1 MLDLLHLSN
10 PAHDDTRTG
19 DSTDMVALDDAL
31 RYTVH
36 GVETA
41 ESENLIDLTI
51 SRQRWYRDIH
61 VSWLLTEH
69 ALAVFAGH
77 WTHLTNC
84 LLTRLGVTPVELD
97 SVENFFLNFHAIP
110 TIHVPHFDTGAR
122 QLLLSRGY
130 ENVGS
135 TEVVFHSLD
144 DLPALDAYA
153 SVEPLSF
160 RHIPAWIE
168 TMAFDGGLGPGRLE
182 PGALVASMKRAHKF
196 AAFSEGELAGGGAM
210 RLVDDVALF
219 FCDSIAPQYRS
230 RGLHRAL
237 INARL
242 HAAKASG
249 LRVACAFV
257 QQSSTSQKNY
267 ISQGFRS
274 LYSRETYQLNHC
286 RY

>member
-130 ENVGS
+130 KTSDRQKSSFTHLMTFQPLTPMPVSNLCHSGTYRRGS
-135 TEVVFHSLD
+135 KPWHSMEGSV
-144 DLPALDAYA
+144 LDAW
-153 SVEPLSF
+153 S
-160 RHIPAWIE
+160 
-168 TMAFDGGLGPGRLE
+168 
-182 PGALVASMKRAHKF
+182 RA
-196 AAFSEGELAGGGAM
+196 
-210 RLVDDVALF
+210 
-219 FCDSIAPQYRS
+219 P
-230 RGLHRAL
+230 
-237 INARL
+237 
-242 HAAKASG
+242 
-249 LRVACAFV
+249 
-257 QQSSTSQKNY
+257 SSPP
-267 ISQGFRS
+267 
-274 LYSRETYQLNHC
+274 
-286 RY
+286 